1 MNISSKTFH
10 LHPSHLYTIQFPSFL
25 LHREMNKKSKQQNR
39 FVRIITTPYRALCK
53 ARDFYVRNMLDCA
66 NSNAIGLQSSGQG
79 GPALPRSF
87 STSSSSASRD
97 DDADFREL
105 VRAASARTAGL
116 DAYINQEERKAR
128 PGPGR
133 ALPPRSASVAMG
145 RIDEERP
152 SGFFGEDVKIG
163 NFNNFDNSSNRI
175 VDRKS
180 GLKYPRSKSDAVV
193 VRTTLF

>member
-1 MNISSKTFH
+1 
-10 LHPSHLYTIQFPSFL
+10 
-25 LHREMNKKSKQQNR
+25 MNKKAKKQNQ

-87 STSSSSASRD
+87 STSSSASRD
-97 DDADFREL
+97 DDADYREL
-105 VRAASARTAGL
+105 VRAASARTIGVNNL
-116 DAYINQEERKAR
+116 DAYIKQERKAK
-128 PGPGR
+128 PGPPR

-152 SGFFGEDVKIG
+152 SGFFGEDIKIG
-163 NFNNFDNSSNRI
+163 NFNKFDNSDRI

>member
-1 MNISSKTFH
+1 
-10 LHPSHLYTIQFPSFL
+10 
-25 LHREMNKKSKQQNR
+25 MNKKAKQQNR

-66 NSNAIGLQSSGQG
+66 NSNAIGLQSSGQS

-87 STSSSSASRD
+87 STTSSASRD
-97 DDADFREL
+97 DDTDYREL
-105 VRAASARTAGL
+105 VRAASARTAGINNL
-116 DAYINQEERKAR
+116 DAYIKQEQKAR
-128 PGPGR
+128 PEQR

-152 SGFFGEDVKIG
+152 SGFFGEDIKIG
-163 NFNNFDNSSNRI
+163 NVNKFDNSDRI

-180 GLKYPRSKSDAVV
+180 GLKYPRSKSHAVV
-193 VRTTLF
+193 VKTTLF